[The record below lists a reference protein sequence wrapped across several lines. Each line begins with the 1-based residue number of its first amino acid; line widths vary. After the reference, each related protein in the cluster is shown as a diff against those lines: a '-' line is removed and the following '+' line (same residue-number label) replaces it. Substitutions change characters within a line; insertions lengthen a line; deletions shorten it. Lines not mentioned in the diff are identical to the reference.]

1 MEKMPD
7 DKITEIIIGC
17 AYTVHN
23 ELGPGFLEKVY
34 ENALR
39 KEIVKKGLKVVQQA
53 DIKVWYDGEV
63 VGIYSADVWVEDR
76 IIVELKAAQS
86 LARDNEMQLVHYLT
100 ATKVETGLLINF
112 GSPSVQVKRKYR
124 IYKPPS
130 NLKSDPDNPADNPV
144 NPVLETSEEK

>member
-1 MEKMPD
+1 MGKTD
-7 DKITEIIIGC
+7 GDKITEAIIGC

-23 ELGPGFLEKVY
+23 ELRPGFLEKVY

-39 KEIVKKGLKVVQQA
+39 KEITKKGLKVIQQA

-63 VGIYSADVWVEDR
+63 VGVYSADLWVEDR

-86 LARDNEMQLVHYLT
+86 LVKDNEMQLVHYLT

-112 GSPSVQVKRKYR
+112 GSSSVQIKRKYR
-124 IYKPPS
+124 VYKPPS
-130 NLKSDPDNPADNPV
+130 KPQSDPVNPDENPV
-144 NPVLETSEEK
+144 NPVLEVSEEK